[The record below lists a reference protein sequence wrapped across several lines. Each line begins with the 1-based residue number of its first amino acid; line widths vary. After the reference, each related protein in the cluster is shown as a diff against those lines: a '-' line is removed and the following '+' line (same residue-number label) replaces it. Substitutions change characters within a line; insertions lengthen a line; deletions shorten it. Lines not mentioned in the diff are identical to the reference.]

1 MPTSFSYEIVEH
13 IEVLSSQGNTSKE
26 LNLVSYN
33 GGAPKYDLRTW
44 QRDED
49 GSEKM
54 FKGITLNEEEAQLLR
69 DALVRVLGEK
79 GL

>member
-1 MPTSFSYEIVEH
+1 MPNSFSYEIVEH

-33 GGAPKYDLRTW
+33 GSAPKYDLRTW
-44 QRDED
+44 QRSED
-49 GSEKM
+49 GEEKM
-54 FKGITLNEEEAQLLR
+54 FKGITLSEEEAQLLR
-69 DALVRVLGEK
+69 DALNRVLGEK